1 MLGLCAQAKQIT
13 GCEVLV
19 GTAHGAE
26 RTWNMPF
33 TIYSISH
40 ITSLVTSS
48 LRDVRAGYFY
58 LYKLLLAITKRYY

>member
-1 MLGLCAQAKQIT
+1 MRTSKTNHRVRGA
-13 GCEVLV
+13 G
-19 GTAHGAE
+19 GHGAE

-33 TIYSISH
+33 TMHSISH